1 MSSHA
6 AEICKKVYE
15 SINKNGDGKI
25 SFDEFK
31 VGMWSNGLNT
41 AEITLKQ
48 KFNNAD
54 KNKDGVIDLEM
65 LLSQF

>member
-41 AEITLKQ
+41 AEISLKQ

-54 KNKDGVIDLEM
+54 KNKDGIIDLEM

>member
-54 KNKDGVIDLEM
+54 KNKDGIIDLEM

>member
-6 AEICKKVYE
+6 AEICKKVFE
-15 SINKNGDGKI
+15 SLNKNGDGKI

-31 VGMWSNGLNT
+31 VGMWSNGLNM

-54 KNKDGVIDLEM
+54 KNKDGVIDLDT
-65 LLSQF
+65 LLTQF